1 MHKKILHKLKHIK
14 TVQKKLLKPLF
25 YYSLI
30 VLFIVLFISVIK
42 TSIFPEEAGAAH
54 EHLIFEMVFLFLLA
68 ILARSV
74 VSYLKQ
80 PTVLILMLLGV
91 AMSPSFLSLIWPPLA
106 SLFSFVPAGAPTIFQ
121 HEELITI
128 FAMFGAIVLMF
139 KVGLHSSIHKIF
151 TRDNAIVAILG
162 IVFPFIAG
170 YFFAIWSGGE
180 FLYALFMG
188 AALTATSVGV
198 TAAILQEMK
207 LMEKKFAQMIMGAA
221 IIDDI
226 LSLLVL
232 SLVMNMPTSLDA
244 AALEPFAMVII
255 YSAVFLIGGSIVG
268 KYFVEKKV
276 NVMKINDKTLLY
288 VFSFVFLYAYIAEFI
303 GLSSIVGAF
312 LAGVLLNYSKNA
324 QEINE
329 RSQALELI
337 FTPVFFISLGMLVDV
352 NAVAEFFWPIIVI
365 SIIAVVTKLG
375 GCGIGA
381 FFSGLSKRDSTLVGI
396 GMCPRGEV
404 ALIIAVFGL
413 SAGALTI
420 PEYSIITAMAFITT
434 IIVPPIFQRL
444 IKKKPEEATA
454 KGGAPA

>member
-1 MHKKILHKLKHIK
+1 MVKAIIRNLGKMQKKI
-14 TVQKKLLKPLF
+14 LKPLF
-25 YYSLI
+25 YYSII
-30 VLFIVLFISVIK
+30 VLFVILFISVIK
-42 TSIFPEEAGAAH
+42 ASIFAGEAGAAH

-74 VSYLKQ
+74 VGYLKQ

-91 AMSPSFLSLIWPPLA
+91 AMSPSFLTMIWPPL
-106 SLFSFVPAGAPTIFQ
+106 LGMFSFLPPDAPTIFQ
-121 HEELITI
+121 HEELINI

-151 TRDNAIVAILG
+151 TKENAIVATLG
-162 IVFPFIAG
+162 IIFPFIAG
-170 YFFAIWSGGE
+170 YFFAIWTGGE

-207 LMEKKFAQMIMGAA
+207 LMDKKFAQMIMGAA

-226 LSLLVL
+226 LSLLIL
-232 SLVMNMPTSLDA
+232 SLVINMPTSMDA
-244 AALEPFAMVII
+244 AALEPFILVLI
-255 YSAVFLIGGSIVG
+255 SAIVFLIGGSIVG

-276 NVMKINDKTLLY
+276 NVLKVNDTTLLY

-324 QEINE
+324 KEINE

-337 FTPVFFISLGMLVDV
+337 FVPVFFISLGLLVDV
-352 NAVAEFFWPIIVI
+352 NAVAEFFWPIIII
-365 SIIAVVTKLG
+365 SIIAIITKLG

-396 GMCPRGEV
+396 GMSPRGEV
-404 ALIIAVFGL
+404 AMIIAVFGL
-413 SAGALTI
+413 GAGALTI
-420 PEYSIITAMAFITT
+420 PEYSVITAMAFITT

-444 IKKKPEEATA
+444 IKKEPKEATV